1 MSALPWSPMAVEL
14 WLAAV
19 IAILIWYD
27 LTAAADDKPKIAILA
42 IAGLLPVFPLAF
54 AHPER
59 SGAFCS
65 GMYLLDPLARGF
77 KAFFALTAILVIAMT
92 REFARHITRG
102 IGELYLLILTATFG
116 MMMLASAGDFLML
129 FIALEIITLSF
140 YVMTTYLRTDEKSV
154 EAGMK
159 YLILGALST
168 GFLLYGISFLYGYTG
183 STNFAALR
191 EAIARSPTLPPW
203 PLLGFLLIVAGIGF
217 KVAAVPFHWWAPDVY
232 EGAPTPVTAF
242 LSVGSKAAGFVVL
255 LRLLHGVF
263 EPASGVWMGLLVWIA
278 GVTILYGNLVAM
290 AQMNMKRLLAYSSIG
305 HAGYLLIGIA
315 AASGLGAAAVTY
327 YLGGYLF
334 TNLAAFLVV
343 IAVFN
348 ATGSDDLTAYAGLSK
363 RAPVLAAAMFV
374 ALLSLAG
381 VPPLAGFVGKFLLLM
396 AAVHRGLLWLAAI
409 GAAAV
414 VISLYYYLLIV
425 KRMFV
430 DPPADPTPIPVSRPV
445 RWGLYGCMAGI
456 LAMGIWQQPFLALA
470 VASVRSLFS

>member
-1 MSALPWSPMAVEL
+1 MIPWHPMSVEL
-14 WLAAV
+14 WLAV
-19 IAILIWYD
+19 VILILFWHD
-27 LTAAADDKPKIAILA
+27 LTAPAPEKPRMAVLA
-42 IAGLLPVFPLAF
+42 MIGLLPVFPLAL

-59 SGAFCS
+59 SGAFFS
-65 GMYLLDPLARGF
+65 GMYLLDPLARAA
-77 KAFFALTAILVIAMT
+77 KIFFALTAILVLLMT
-92 REFARHITRG
+92 REFARHIARG
-102 IGELYLLILTATFG
+102 VGEFYLLIMTATFG
-116 MMMLASAGDFLML
+116 MMMLCSAGDFLML

-140 YVMTTYLRTDEKSV
+140 YVMTTYLRTDAKSV

-168 GFLLYGISFLYGYTG
+168 GFLLYGISFIYGWTG

-191 EAIARSPTLPPW
+191 ETIAQSPTLSPW
-203 PLLGFLLIVAGIGF
+203 LLFGFLLIFAGVGF
-217 KVAAVPFHWWAPDVY
+217 KVAAVPFHWWVPDVY

-255 LRLLHGVF
+255 LRLFHSIF
-263 EPASGVWMGLLVWIA
+263 EPVSGVWIGLLAAVA

-290 AQMNMKRLLAYSSIG
+290 AQTNIKRLLAYSSIG

-315 AASGLGAAAVTY
+315 AASGLGAAAVNY
-327 YLGGYLF
+327 YLAGYLF

-348 ATGSDDLTAYAGLSK
+348 ATGSDELTAYAGLST
-363 RAPVLAAAMFV
+363 RAPVLAAAMFI

-396 AAVHRGLLWLAAI
+396 AAVHRGLLWLAI
-409 GAAAV
+409 VGAVAV
-414 VISLYYYLLIV
+414 VISLYYYLLVV

-430 DPPADPTPIPVSRPV
+430 DPPADPTPIPVSLSV
-445 RWGLYGCMAGI
+445 RLGLYGCIAGM
-456 LAMGIWQQPFLALA
+456 LLMGVWQQPFLALA
-470 VASVRSLFS
+470 VASVRSLFN